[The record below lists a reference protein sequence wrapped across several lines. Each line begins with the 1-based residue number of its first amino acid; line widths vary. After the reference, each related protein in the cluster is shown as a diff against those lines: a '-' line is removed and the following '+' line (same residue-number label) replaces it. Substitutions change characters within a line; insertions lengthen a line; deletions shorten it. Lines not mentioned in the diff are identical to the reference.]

1 MCMRSTILFRWL
13 LVLALVGGCS
23 DEVEAPPSS
32 APSAGITASGLFFHG
47 KRIHFLV
54 AGPSTANR
62 TVLLLHGARYD
73 SEIWRVLGTLDR
85 LADHGFRV
93 VALDL
98 PGHGGSE
105 ENGIA
110 PEALL
115 AELLPVLALD
125 HPVLVTPSL
134 SGRYVFPYLATH
146 AADVAGFVALAP
158 IGVQQSEQVLEK
170 VRLPTLILWGAEDRV
185 VPVALAETLH
195 RAIAGSVL
203 QILPGAGHACY
214 LDQPDP
220 FHRLLVE
227 FLDGLSS

>member
-1 MCMRSTILFRWL
+1 MRMRSTILFRWL
-13 LVLALVGGCS
+13 LVLALIGGCS
-23 DEVEAPPSS
+23 DEVGSPPSS
-32 APSAGITASGLFFHG
+32 TPSSGITTRDLNFHG
-47 KRIHFLV
+47 KRIHLLV
-54 AGPSTANR
+54 AGPSTASR

-73 SEIWRVLGTLDR
+73 SETWKALGTLDR
-85 LADHGFRV
+85 LADRGFRI

-110 PEALL
+110 PDALL

-125 HPVLVTPSL
+125 HPVLVTPSM
-134 SGRYVFPYLATH
+134 SGRYVFPYLAAH
-146 AADVAGFVALAP
+146 AADVAGFVGLAP
-158 IGVQQSEQVLEK
+158 VGVQQYEQVLEK

-185 VPVALAETLH
+185 VPVAFAETLH

-227 FLDGLSS
+227 FLDGLNS